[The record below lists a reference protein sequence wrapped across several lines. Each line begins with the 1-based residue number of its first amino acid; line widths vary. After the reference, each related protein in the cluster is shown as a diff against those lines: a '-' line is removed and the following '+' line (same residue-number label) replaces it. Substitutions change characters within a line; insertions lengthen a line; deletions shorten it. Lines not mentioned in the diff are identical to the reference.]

1 MKRFFYVTFDSLNFA
16 LVAGTSFSPGIAG
29 AQNKGNLDLYICPSH
44 LSVQLHPNSDGAKM
58 FLLDVYIRP
67 LWVKGL
73 KHQHIYMC
81 VFCLQRVECK
91 NAINQSNWRI
101 FKL

>member
-44 LSVQLHPNSDGAKM
+44 LSVQLDPNSDGAKM

-67 LWVKGL
+67 LWIKGL
-73 KHQHIYMC
+73 KHQHIYIY
-81 VFCLQRVECK
+81 VCLLSSK
-91 NAINQSNWRI
+91 G
-101 FKL
+101 